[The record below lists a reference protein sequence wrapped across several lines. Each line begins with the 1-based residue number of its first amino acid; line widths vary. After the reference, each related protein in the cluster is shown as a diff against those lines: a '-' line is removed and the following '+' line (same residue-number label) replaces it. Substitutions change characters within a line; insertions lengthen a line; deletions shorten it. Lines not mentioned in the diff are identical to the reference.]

1 MAACDENRQQRK
13 WGFRGIWWKKKKN
26 TSCQL
31 LFSIFN
37 FRCIGKIVHC
47 NFPKQDTSLCGQKNA
62 SYSHKLSLV
71 SVSFP
76 YFLSVSFPFFFSQ
89 PTFPE
94 HSQGLSFK
102 VPVIST
108 SKSPH
113 ISLYKENYLPSE
125 NQTKTFSYLVII
137 ITINNNINNIY
148 SFLKHLFTLTLW
160 PLDIF

>member
-1 MAACDENRQQRK
+1 MRTGNRES
-13 WGFRGIWWKKKKN
+13 GDSGESDGKKKIPVVN
-26 TSCQL
+26 SSSQ
-31 LFSIFN
+31 FSILGLQARQFTAISQS
-37 FRCIGKIVHC
+37 RTHPYVARRMLLI
-47 NFPKQDTSLCGQKNA
+47 PTSSPQ
-62 SYSHKLSLV
+62 SQSLSPT
-71 SVSFP
+71 F
-76 YFLSVSFPFFFSQ
+76 FQVSFPFFFSQ

-102 VPVIST
+102 GPVIST

-148 SFLKHLFTLTLW
+148 SFLKHLFTLTL
-160 PLDIF
+160 